1 MADGKVTYSTRSAS
15 GEGTFPAYT
24 QNRRGELVVPDWK
37 HELAAEGRTFFVSNA
52 AMETAL
58 AVAVT
63 SYVDTTPIFLVDI
76 PTGTTMVPM
85 EVILNQGGTV
95 AGGVITVLI
104 TVDGI
109 ARYSSGGTVLTV
121 RPGKVNPPTTAP
133 SSVATAYSG
142 PTAAA
147 VNLDRTLYGDILVQ
161 GVTNTAAS
169 ILNHNVRWIADS
181 PTYINGPGSL
191 VIYTFAATTNA
202 SWFFHIKWAEL
213 PTSMVD

>member
-52 AMETAL
+52 ARETAL
-58 AVAVT
+58 AVGGTAF
-63 SYVDTTPIFLVDI
+63 SDTAPAFLVDI
-76 PTGTTMVPM
+76 PSGTTMVPM

-104 TVDGI
+104 TIDNKL
-109 ARYSSGGTVLTV
+109 RFSSGGTVLTV
-121 RPGKVNPPTTAP
+121 RNGKQNPPSSAP
-133 SSVATAYSG
+133 SPTATAYQG
-142 PTAAA
+142 ATAAA
-147 VNLDRTLYGDILVQ
+147 KGLDQTLYGDILVQ

-169 ILNHNVRWIADS
+169 ILAHNVRYIADS
-181 PTYINGPGSL
+181 PMYLNGPASL
-191 VIYTFAATTNA
+191 VIYGFAVTTQP